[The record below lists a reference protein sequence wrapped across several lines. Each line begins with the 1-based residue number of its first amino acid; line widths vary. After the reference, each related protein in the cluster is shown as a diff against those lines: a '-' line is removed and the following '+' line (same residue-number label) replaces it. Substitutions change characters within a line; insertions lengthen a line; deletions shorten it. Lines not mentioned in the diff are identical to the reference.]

1 MTERKV
7 ITAPNGR
14 RFEISDNLLPGFKT
28 FAKKTLEMADT
39 EFRETTRGDAA
50 VGLVAIVFGEANRG
64 ATHEEQLKKLQ
75 NFTNLAT
82 RRSGKTIIPFLRD
95 ELGLSLTDKDLAQ
108 EI

>member
-1 MTERKV
+1 MKEKDI
-7 ITAPNGR
+7 ITAQDGR
-14 RFEISDNLLPGFKT
+14 RIEIPANLLPGFKT
-28 FAKKTLEMADT
+28 FAKKTLEIADT
-39 EFRETTRGDAA
+39 KFRKTTCGDAA

-82 RRSGKTIIPFLRD
+82 RRSGETIVPFLRD
-95 ELGLSLTDKDLAQ
+95 ELELSLIDKDLAQ